1 MSDRYRQA
9 GTMSLDTSATPESRR
24 TDGRFLVRVLRAGW
38 FQIFVSGL
46 VLFYLIDKTMVSTRN
61 PNFIPSLILVGAFLV
76 PVTLVSY
83 LGGRAQGDPLPLST
97 VAVCFL
103 WGGASGVIIAGI
115 LEYRTLRDLGPL
127 TLLGVG
133 VIEESAKLLV
143 PLILYIRGRYRS
155 EMSGITFGVAAG
167 MGFAALETMGY
178 AFVAFIQSGGN
189 IGTLEETLLVRGLLS
204 PAGHAAWTGLIC
216 AVLWRERAR
225 LGRPVINRAVVG
237 AFALA
242 VVLHALWDMF
252 NSLRG
257 PTFVDWLGVEL
268 ISLGIAIISLTLLI
282 RRVREA
288 EQRSAPLVEAETP
301 PSPAS

>member
-1 MSDRYRQA
+1 
-9 GTMSLDTSATPESRR
+9 
-24 TDGRFLVRVLRAGW
+24 
-38 FQIFVSGL
+38 
-46 VLFYLIDKTMVSTRN
+46 
-61 PNFIPSLILVGAFLV
+61 
-76 PVTLVSY
+76 
-83 LGGRAQGDPLPLST
+83 
-97 VAVCFL
+97 
-103 WGGASGVIIAGI
+103 
-115 LEYRTLRDLGPL
+115 
-127 TLLGVG
+127 
-133 VIEESAKLLV
+133 
-143 PLILYIRGRYRS
+143 
-155 EMSGITFGVAAG
+155 MSGITFGVAAG

-216 AVLWRERAR
+216 ATLWRERAR